1 MLYLPIKTASRIC
14 GSIPP
19 RIPSALSTRAVSI
32 KAGKAELIYVY
43 IDVEPIGFNRGF
55 YTVDVRY
62 YYRVTADAF
71 VGAVRPV
78 EISGRAF

>member
-1 MLYLPIKTASRIC
+1 MID
-14 GSIPP
+14 
-19 RIPSALSTRAVSI
+19 RAISI
-32 KAGKAELIYVY
+32 KAGKAELLYVY

-71 VGAVRPV
+71 IGAAGLWRSAACVSLT
-78 EISGRAF
+78 SG